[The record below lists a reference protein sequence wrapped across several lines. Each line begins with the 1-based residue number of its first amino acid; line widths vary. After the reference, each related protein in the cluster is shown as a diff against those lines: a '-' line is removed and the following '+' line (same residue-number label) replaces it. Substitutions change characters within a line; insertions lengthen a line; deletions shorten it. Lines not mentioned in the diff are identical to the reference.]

1 MKRRDNKKNLR
12 KMKNSHGIV
21 SFLLFFLGLTLF
33 LGVLATVMGVFL
45 SNIISNKIDD
55 EYARIKKDAEIY
67 EKSADDTALLNY
79 LNMDDQTWIVR
90 DANGTVKAQNGE
102 NSCGTE
108 KQVIVSATGLFALL
122 TENRVLSGYED
133 TKENVLYGSDGEMD
147 IDLARIADMLAVNIN
162 FNGDKTSDPDRVHV
176 EYTEQE
182 MVEMPYWIS
191 IPLKDGNE
199 YIGKAYFTI
208 GTKDLFFLLAV
219 MIVLVLFILVM
230 TIILIGKLIR
240 NIMRNRRISHIF
252 YTDEVTK
259 GKNRMWFLIKGEQML
274 KKGSNAGHPFAIVSL
289 SMVRYNNFCV
299 THSIAEGEA
308 LLRVLML
315 VLQRAVNKKEM
326 VVHNGSAEFALI
338 LQEQNEDQIRGR
350 LMALMGQLDRADS
363 RYRCCLHAGVNILPP
378 NLINGKVKRRKDL
391 DLEKEYN
398 NACVARA
405 TLEESDDSAVAFFDA
420 KLIEEQRWIET
431 VQQLQERAL
440 AEEQF
445 LVYYQPKYSPDTE
458 ELKGAEALIRW
469 QSPQFGLVSPGRF
482 IPIFEK
488 NGFITE
494 IDHYMIRHVAAD
506 QKAWLDAG
514 KKCVPVSVN
523 VSRAHFIEPDLAE
536 QIRDMVDEAGA
547 PRELIEIE
555 LTESAFFDDKLALI
569 NIINQLKSY
578 GFTVSMDDFGS
589 GYSSLN
595 SLKDMALDVLK
606 LDADFFRSIPA
617 APVKKA
623 EEKKAEETAAGSMHF
638 TAVKEEA
645 SAAEAEQKEEAA
657 AGTPEERKADTEAAA
672 AEGSG
677 QDAEAAAE
685 GSSPGADAKEE
696 AAAAEAEQKETA
708 AAGMP
713 QEEKADTAAATDAT
727 VPEEK
732 QEEPEKLLPAEV
744 KKEEKKEHSA
754 GEDRARIVV
763 QEAIRLARA
772 LNMRTVAEGVEEKDQ
787 VDFLAEQG
795 CDMIQGFYFAKPMP
809 KNEYEQRLK

>member
-1 MKRRDNKKNLR
+1 MRRRDNKKNLR
-12 KMKNSHGIV
+12 KMKNSHGVV

-55 EYARIKKDAEIY
+55 EYARISKNAEIY
-67 EKSADDTALLNY
+67 EKSADDAALMNY
-79 LNMDDQTWIVR
+79 LNMEDQTWIVR

-108 KQVIVSATGLFALL
+108 KQTIVSATGLIALL

-133 TKENVLYGSDGEMD
+133 TKENVLFGSDGEME
-147 IDLARIADMLAVNIN
+147 IDLARIADMVALSVNIG
-162 FNGDKTSDPDRVHV
+162 GDPQTEPDRVQVVYTQQETV
-176 EYTEQE
+176 EL
-182 MVEMPYWIS
+182 PYWIS
-191 IPLKDGNE
+191 VPLKDGNE
-199 YIGKAYFTI
+199 YIGKAYFNI
-208 GTKDLFFLLAV
+208 GTKDLLFLLAV
-219 MIVLVLFILVM
+219 VIVLALFILVM
-230 TIILIGKLIR
+230 TIILIGKLVR
-240 NIMRNRRISHIF
+240 NIVRNRQISHIF

-289 SMVRYNNFCV
+289 SLVRYNNFCV

-308 LLRVLML
+308 LLRILMF
-315 VLQRAVNKKEM
+315 VLQRAVSKKEM

-338 LQEQNEDQIRGR
+338 LQGQNEDQVRGR

-363 RYRCCLHAGVNILPP
+363 RHRCCFHAGVNILPP
-378 NLINGKVKRRKDL
+378 NLINGRIKRRKDL

-405 TLEESDDSAVAFFDA
+405 TLEKSDDSAVAFFDA
-420 KLIEEQRWIET
+420 KLVEEQRWIET

-606 LDADFFRSIPA
+606 LDADFFRSIPVEA
-617 APVKKA
+617 VKKV
-623 EEKKAEETAAGSMHF
+623 EEKKAEAPVAK
-638 TAVKEEA
+638 ADPA
-645 SAAEAEQKEEAA
+645 AAE
-657 AGTPEERKADTEAAA
+657 GTKQTGEAAA
-672 AEGSG
+672 AEGSK
-677 QDAEAAAE
+677 QTAEATEAAA
-685 GSSPGADAKEE
+685 SDA
-696 AAAAEAEQKETA
+696 
-708 AAGMP
+708 P
-713 QEEKADTAAATDAT
+713 

-732 QEEPEKLLPAEV
+732 KEEPEKLLPAEV
-744 KKEEKKEHSA
+744 KKEEKNDHAA
-754 GEDRARIVV
+754 GDERARIVV

>member
-12 KMKNSHGIV
+12 KMKNHHGIV
-21 SFLLFFLGLTLF
+21 SFFLFFLGLTLF
-33 LGVLATVMGVFL
+33 LGVLAIVMGVFI

-67 EKSADDTALLNY
+67 EKSADDAALLNY

-90 DANGTVKAQNGE
+90 DANGAVKAQNGE

-108 KQVIVSATGLFALL
+108 KQTIVSATGLFALL
-122 TENRVLSGYED
+122 TENRVLNGYED
-133 TKENVLYGSDGEMD
+133 TRENALFGKDGEME
-147 IDLARIADMLAVNIN
+147 IDLARITDMVALSVNLS
-162 FNGDKTSDPDRVHV
+162 GDTSTETGRLYV

-182 MVEMPYWIS
+182 TVELPYWIS

-199 YIGKAYFTI
+199 YIGKAYFNI

-219 MIVLVLFILVM
+219 MVVLALFILVM
-230 TIILIGKLIR
+230 TIILIGKLVR
-240 NIMRNRRISHIF
+240 NIVRNRQISHIF

-289 SMVRYNNFCV
+289 SLVRYNNFCV

-308 LLRVLML
+308 LLRVLMF
-315 VLQRAVNKKEM
+315 VLQRSVNKKEM

-338 LQEQNEDQIRGR
+338 LQAQNEDQVRGR

-363 RYRCCLHAGVNILPP
+363 RHRCCFHAGVIILPP
-378 NLINGKVKRRKDL
+378 NLINGRIRRRKDL

-405 TLEESDDSAVAFFDA
+405 TLEDSDDSSVAFFDA
-420 KLIEEQRWIET
+420 KLVEEQRWIET

-440 AEEQF
+440 VEEQF

-514 KKCVPVSVN
+514 RKCVPVSVN

-617 APVKKA
+617 APVKKETVEVTAGA
-623 EEKKAEETAAGSMHF
+623 EGAYTAA
-638 TAVKEEA
+638 
-645 SAAEAEQKEEAA
+645 AAQGPVPYATEAE
-657 AGTPEERKADTEAAA
+657 RKDEAAA
-672 AEGSG
+672 AAPEMM
-677 QDAEAAAE
+677 QDAEAGTEEETPAA
-685 GSSPGADAKEE
+685 GADAKAEE
-696 AAAAEAEQKETA
+696 IPEAADMNAIADMPAEEKEEPAAAEVT
-708 AAGMP
+708 
-713 QEEKADTAAATDAT
+713 EER
-727 VPEEK
+727 
-732 QEEPEKLLPAEV
+732 QEEPERLLPAEV
-744 KKEEKKEHSA
+744 KKEEVKKDPSNGDE
-754 GEDRARIVV
+754 RARIVV

-772 LNMRTVAEGVEEKDQ
+772 LNMRTVAEGVEQKDQ